1 MMSGMT
7 EARTNRR
14 GEALVRQLKWVHDAL
29 RHDLETV
36 SRIADAI
43 TNGMPAAD
51 VRDGVTALT
60 GVSPIWAFRLQCLHF
75 CQFVHLHHTVESAH
89 LFPAVRESDPAMV
102 AVADRLDAEHAT
114 ISDQLHDVE
123 AAVEALLDTDDAAT
137 RERATRS
144 LRALAEQLLAH
155 LEYEE
160 QQLAPLLGTWTGWP
174 YR

>member
-1 MMSGMT
+1 MMSAMT
-7 EARTNRR
+7 EAPTNPR

-29 RHDLETV
+29 RHDLKIV
-36 SRIADAI
+36 SRIVHEI
-43 TNGMPAAD
+43 NNGMPAAD
-51 VRDGVTALT
+51 VRDGVTALAD
-60 GVSPIWAFRLQCLHF
+60 GSPIWAFRVQCLHF
-75 CQFVHLHHTVESAH
+75 CQFVHMHHTVESAH

-114 ISDQLHDVE
+114 ISDQLREVE
-123 AAVEALLDTDDAAT
+123 AAVEALLATDDPAS

-144 LRALAEQLLAH
+144 LRGLAKQLLAH